1 MMIKYIMQQNEYE
14 DNFRDNRND
23 IITDVNESE
32 L

>member
-1 MMIKYIMQQNEYE
+1 MKEYNMQQNEYE